1 MGNMTLAIPD
11 EVQKEM
17 KKFPEIRWS
26 EVARRAIVERIK
38 VLETIERANKLAS
51 KSKLTKEFTEKLSK
65 EIKRKAAERFF
76 NDKNNS

>member
-26 EVARRAIVERIK
+26 EVARRAIVEKVRI
-38 VLETIERANKLAS
+38 LARAEELAS
-51 KSKLTKEFTEKLSK
+51 KSKLTEKDAEILSK
-65 EIKRKAAERFF
+65 KIKRAATKRFM
-76 NDKNNS
+76 NENNH